1 MTPAPASFDEGSV
14 GGEQPHTMSNEK
26 PTTQNTTE
34 KTHGGPR
41 PGAGRPVAGRKRLSV
56 AMRASSIEDAKRRAK
71 SQACSIGQVF
81 ERLLAGG
88 PTDNPPL

>member
-1 MTPAPASFDEGSV
+1 MSDENAV
-14 GGEQPHTMSNEK
+14 AK
-26 PTTQNTTE
+26 NTTE
-34 KTHGGPR
+34 KMHGGPR

-56 AMRASSIEDAKRRAK
+56 AMRAGSIEEAKRRAK

-81 ERLLAGG
+81 ERLLTGS